1 MMTVHKAQLAS
12 EGHIELTLIRMSFP
26 ISLGHS
32 YQSDF
37 IMLHFERF
45 IGEFTSVVGVASG
58 LETMCFLNISELDV
72 HAFDASR
79 NFSAG
84 ITDILLSTLWF
95 ETLAQLLEVLASLW
109 ADVFEELDHDS

>member
-1 MMTVHKAQLAS
+1 MMTVHKAKLAS

-58 LETMCFLNISELDV
+58 LETYKVNKTKLSITYHVLSEHLRV
-72 HAFDASR
+72 
-79 NFSAG
+79 G
-84 ITDILLSTLWF
+84 CTCL
-95 ETLAQLLEVLASLW
+95 
-109 ADVFEELDHDS
+109 